1 MISCEYCEISKN
13 VYFEEYLPTV
23 GSLSRSRAENNI
35 PMVIESNFV
44 NGKIG
49 QLKILSSKLRSES
62 RSMAI

>member
-23 GSLSRSRAENNI
+23 GSLSRSSAENNI